1 MSSFTIHSVDEELNR
16 RLSDEAARRKTSKNR
31 LVKEILERS
40 LGLRT
45 GGTLHDDYREFC
57 GVWSDE
63 DRRAF
68 DARQKENSRVD
79 PEEWS

>member
-1 MSSFTIHSVDEELNR
+1 MGSFTIHSVDDELNR
-16 RLSDEAARRKTSKNR
+16 RLSEEAARRRTSKNR

-45 GGTLHDDYREFC
+45 GGKLHDDYREFC

-63 DRRAF
+63 ERRAF
-68 DARQKENSRVD
+68 DARQKDNAQVD
-79 PEEWS
+79 PEAWS